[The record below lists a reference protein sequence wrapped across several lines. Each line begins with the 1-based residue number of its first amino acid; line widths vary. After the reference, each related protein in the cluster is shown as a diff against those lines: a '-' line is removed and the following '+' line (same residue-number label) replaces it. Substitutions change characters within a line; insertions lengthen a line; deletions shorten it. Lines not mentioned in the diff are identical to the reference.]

1 MPQPSTSDPAAS
13 ARRLGA
19 AVVGLGVGAQHA
31 AAYLGHSACSLRWIY
46 DTDPAAAARGRLE
59 YPSAR
64 AAQSL
69 GEALSDA
76 GVDIVS
82 VASYDDAH
90 FGQVVAALEAGKHVF
105 VEKPLCR
112 SVEELRATK
121 AAWRQAGTPHLA
133 VNLVLRG
140 APLYRW
146 LRSAIAAGELGEIF
160 AVDGDYLYGRLHKI
174 TDGWRARVADYSV
187 MQGGGVHL
195 VDLMLWLTQQ
205 RPVAVTASGNRI
217 STAGTPF
224 RYQDFVAA
232 TFQFESGLVGRITA
246 NFGSVHPHQHVVRVF
261 GTRATFISDDRG
273 ARLHTSRDPQSA
285 ARSLDLAPVP
295 ASKGVLIPGFVE
307 SILGAEDG
315 SPAAQQEFD
324 LVSACLAAD
333 RAAETGALHR
343 VEYV

>member
-1 MPQPSTSDPAAS
+1 LLQHSTSDPAS
-13 ARRLGA
+13 AARLLGA
-19 AVVGLGVGAQHA
+19 AVVGLGVGEQHVV
-31 AAYLGHSACSLRWIY
+31 AYLEHPACGLRWIY
-46 DTDPAAAARGRLE
+46 DIDPAAAAGARAK

-64 AAQSL
+64 AATSFDEL
-69 GEALSDA
+69 LSDA

-82 VASYDDAH
+82 LASYDDAH
-90 FGQVVAALEAGKHVF
+90 FGQVVASLGAGKHVF

-112 SVEELRATK
+112 SLDELRETK
-121 AAWRQAGTPHLA
+121 AAWRKAGNRHLA

-146 LRSAIAAGELGEIF
+146 LRSAIAAGELGEIY

-205 RPVAVTASGNRI
+205 RPVAVTAAGNRVT
-217 STAGTPF
+217 TAGTPF

-232 TFQFESGLVGRITA
+232 TFQFESGLVGRVTA

-261 GTRATFISDDRG
+261 GTRATFICDDRG
-273 ARLHTSRDPQSA
+273 ARLHTSREPMAAAQSV
-285 ARSLDLAPVP
+285 DLAPLP
-295 ASKGVLIPGFVE
+295 PSKGVLIPAFVE

-315 SPAAQQEFD
+315 CAAAQQEFD
-324 LVSACLAAD
+324 LISACLAAD
-333 RAAETGALHR
+333 HAAATGALQR
-343 VEYV
+343 GEYV